1 MNIILPDSYRNT
13 STRNRNPI
21 LMPHFSPFAYNPYS
35 KTSKNADK
43 NKRSSRLS
51 SNGSKNE
58 DYEDS
63 PEHDFV
69 DNR

>member
-1 MNIILPDSYRNT
+1 
-13 STRNRNPI
+13 
-21 LMPHFSPFAYNPYS
+21 MPQFSPFAYNPYS

-51 SNGSKNE
+51 SNGSYNE
-58 DYEDS
+58 DYNET